1 MGIKTKLKGVFG
13 ANKMKSFLQPRS
25 QVIAAL
31 LDQLVDLTHEN
42 PVFEKEI
49 IEAGIEASI
58 LRTTESRVS
67 VMKGLRELRDENW
80 ISKEEFQNLN
90 KLL

>member
-1 MGIKTKLKGVFG
+1 MGIKTKLKGIFG

-25 QVIAAL
+25 NVIANL

-49 IEAGIEASI
+49 TEAGIEVSI
-58 LRTTESRVS
+58 IRTAELKTHIRR
-67 VMKGLRELRDENW
+67 GLTELRSQDW
-80 ISKEEFQNLN
+80 LSKNEFRILN
-90 KLL
+90 EQL